1 MNTTPKKT
9 QIYTLQH
16 RCRLFFENAYLQ
28 KKGVQYYYAAKDAS
42 ALKQILGKI
51 KFLMPHEE
59 QDNEQKIEDNF
70 QAFINTIL
78 FTNGL
83 RNTWIIDNLSL
94 SLINSKFNEIYSQ
107 LTHGKAKHNEQ
118 QSTGVSD
125 EYIQRIAAEVAANG
139 GLAF

>member
-1 MNTTPKKT
+1 MAKTPSM
-9 QIYTLQH
+9 QH
-16 RCRLFFENAYLQ
+16 RCRLFFESAYEQ
-28 KKGVQYYYAAKDAS
+28 KKGVKYYYAAKDAS

-59 QDNEQKIEDNF
+59 QNDEQKIEGNF

-107 LTHGKAKHNEQ
+107 LTHGTTKQPSAAD
-118 QSTGVSD
+118 V
-125 EYIQRIAAEVAANG
+125 QR
-139 GLAF
+139 AFGSRNIDAGILEFLT

>member
-1 MNTTPKKT
+1 MAEKTNT
-9 QIYTLQH
+9 YTLQH

-28 KKGVQYYYAAKDAS
+28 KKGVQYYYAAKDAT

-107 LTHGKAKHNEQ
+107 LTHGQAKHNEQ

>member
-1 MNTTPKKT
+1 MTKTPS
-9 QIYTLQH
+9 LQH

-59 QDNEQKIEDNF
+59 QSNEQKIEDNF

-78 FTNGL
+78 FTNRL
-83 RNTWIIDNLSL
+83 RNTWVIDNLSL

-107 LTHGKAKHNEQ
+107 LTHGNRQPNSAD
-118 QSTGVSD
+118 V
-125 EYIQRIAAEVAANG
+125 QR
-139 GLAF
+139 AFGSRNIDAGILEFLT